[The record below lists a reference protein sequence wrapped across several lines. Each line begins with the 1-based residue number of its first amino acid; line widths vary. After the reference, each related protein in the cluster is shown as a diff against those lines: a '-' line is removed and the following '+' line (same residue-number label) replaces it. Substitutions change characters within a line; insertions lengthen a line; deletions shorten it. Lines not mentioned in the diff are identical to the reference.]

1 MNKYKDL
8 IIQDQKRTIE
18 RLQEE
23 LKEKSDFIF
32 NLMNI
37 IEKQKGSE

>member
-1 MNKYKDL
+1 MNNIKDM

-32 NLMNI
+32 TLINI
-37 IEKQKGSE
+37 IEEQKESE